1 MLGSGKD
8 LQKRL
13 DIVGILMHLA
23 VISLLCVFLLTM
35 SIIPLDCDPIYLLIK
50 LFSMAPIPGTVSSFL
65 FLIFRFTLIT
75 PLLYAMARSI
85 SFGMILAILFLE
97 ILLLCIE
104 MSRKK
109 ITVIWNSSNSLKSF
123 QKQLCLYQSLN
134 LILFDVGVFSS
145 PFATAIMSIGL
156 GLEVASVFA
165 IIRLQS
171 LIEVAW
177 PMYGTVVI
185 TAVLVPLMADAEL
198 PEAIRI
204 SDNTEAILR
213 KWKLKMT
220 MVRGDKR
227 YYFKKIASLRPC
239 SMYAGLGNVMF
250 FPLRKS
256 TKTTYYGL
264 MIYYVTNALISIP
277 ESFTSRV

>member
-1 MLGSGKD
+1 
-8 LQKRL
+8 
-13 DIVGILMHLA
+13 MHLA
-23 VISLLCVFLLTM
+23 VISLLCISLLTM

-50 LFSMAPIPGTVSSFL
+50 LFSLAPIPGTVSSFL

-97 ILLLCIE
+97 ILLHCIE

-109 ITVIWNSSNSLKSF
+109 ITGIWNSSNSLKSF
-123 QKQLCLYQSLN
+123 QKQLYLYQSLN
-134 LILFDVGVFSS
+134 MILFDVGVFSS

-204 SDNTEAILR
+204 FDNTEAILR

-220 MVRGDKR
+220 FGVGGGKR